1 MICCV
6 FFTII
11 FKSLFVQGAKS
22 NVLKGFLAKT
32 AASDVF
38 VRTATLVTLQMVLAT
53 VNLDI
58 TDKHVS

>member
-1 MICCV
+1 M
-6 FFTII
+6 FFLRLYL
-11 FKSLFVQGAKS
+11 SLFVCPGAKS

>member
-1 MICCV
+1 M
-6 FFTII
+6 
-11 FKSLFVQGAKS
+11 FVQGAKS

>member
-11 FKSLFVQGAKS
+11 FVFLFVQGAKS